1 VPDGPIRRTKVRP
14 IRIAALLALGVFSVW
29 GNGYAADGVN
39 FGQREYQ
46 SHCSVCHGLEGK
58 GDGPYAS
65 FEMLKTKIPDLTTLS
80 KKNNGVFPFQRVYEV
95 IDGTEV
101 LKAHGTREMPIWG
114 PQYRALIEGTY
125 SDAPFNR
132 EAYMR
137 AHILALVHYISRL
150 QAK

>member
-1 VPDGPIRRTKVRP
+1 MRP
-14 IRIAALLALGVFSVW
+14 TRIAAALLALGVFSVW
-29 GNGYAADGVN
+29 GNGYAADEVD

-46 SHCSVCHGLEGK
+46 SHCSLCHGWEGK

-65 FEMLKTKIPDLTTLS
+65 YVQFKTKIPDLTTLS
-80 KKNNGVFPFQRVYEV
+80 KKNNGVFPFQRVYEI

-114 PQYRALIEGTY
+114 PEYRTQIEGMY
-125 SDAPFNR
+125 AGAPVNR
-132 EAYMR
+132 EAYAR
-137 AHILALVHYISRL
+137 AHILALVHYLNRL